1 MKNLINIGV
10 VNFETVWGDKEAN
23 LTAIEK
29 YCEEA
34 GEKEVNLLL
43 FPETALNGYLN
54 EPEKKKAEK
63 MSKKLEVPYIYFA
76 KKPFKFGFNRA
87 KKIVQEN
94 SENIAVI
101 GDQILTDVLGA
112 NRSHMYS
119 ILVEPLAEKDI
130 FVTRFNRL
138 IERQILKKYKQ
149 K

>member
-1 MKNLINIGV
+1 MG
-10 VNFETVWGDKEAN
+10 WEAKKHGIKFCILSN
-23 LTAIEK
+23 TNK
-29 YCEEA
+29 
-34 GEKEVNLLL
+34 
-43 FPETALNGYLN
+43 
-54 EPEKKKAEK
+54 KKKAEK

-76 KKPFKFGFNRA
+76 KKPLKFGFNRA

>member
-1 MKNLINIGV
+1 
-10 VNFETVWGDKEAN
+10 
-23 LTAIEK
+23 
-29 YCEEA
+29 
-34 GEKEVNLLL
+34 
-43 FPETALNGYLN
+43 
-54 EPEKKKAEK
+54 

-119 ILVEPLAEKDI
+119 ILVEPLVEKDI